1 MMMVKRKINIFLSIC
16 LLVSIMTISI
26 PSNAYACSCVEPIS
40 VQDELSRS
48 EAVFSGRVIE
58 VKEERT
64 NGYLSNTVLFE
75 ISEVWKGGSESQ
87 IIIRTGGGGGDC
99 GIQFKE
105 GEDYLVYA
113 KSSSMYGDREEL
125 VTIICDRTSVL
136 AQAAEDLTIL
146 GEGKAPTEQVDLSGE
161 LNSIS
166 SNIWMTALGIVL
178 IVLVAF
184 LVGRRVRKK

>member
-1 MMMVKRKINIFLSIC
+1 MKRKINVILLIC

-26 PSNAYACSCVEPIS
+26 PSKAYACSCVEPIS
-40 VQDELSRS
+40 VQEEFSRS
-48 EAVFSGRVIE
+48 ETVFSGRVIE

-64 NGYLSNTVLFE
+64 NRYLSNAVLFE
-75 ISEVWKGGSESQ
+75 ISEIWKGGSESQ
-87 IIIRTGGGGGDC
+87 IIIRTGSGGGDC

-136 AQAAEDLTIL
+136 AQAEEDLTIL

-161 LNSIS
+161 LNNIS
-166 SNIWMTALGIVL
+166 SKIWMTALGIVL

>member
-1 MMMVKRKINIFLSIC
+1 MKRKINMVLLFC

-48 EAVFSGRVIE
+48 ETVFSGRVIE
-58 VKEERT
+58 VKEDRA
-64 NGYLSNTVLFE
+64 NGYLSNAVLFE
-75 ISEVWKGGSESQ
+75 TSEIWKGGSESQ

-99 GIQFKE
+99 GYQFNK

-113 KSSSMYGDREEL
+113 NPSSMYGDKEQL

-136 AQAAEDLTIL
+136 AQAEEDLAIL
-146 GEGKAPTEQVDLSGE
+146 GEGKAPTKQVDLTRE
-161 LNSIS
+161 LNRLS
-166 SNIWMTALGIVL
+166 SGTWITMLGIV
-178 IVLVAF
+178 IIGMIFF
-184 LVGRRVRKK
+184 LVWRRVRK

>member
-1 MMMVKRKINIFLSIC
+1 MKRKINVILLIC

-26 PSNAYACSCVEPIS
+26 PSNAYACSCVEPKS

-64 NGYLSNTVLFE
+64 NRYLSNAVLFE
-75 ISEVWKGGSESQ
+75 ISEIWKGGSESQ
-87 IIIRTGGGGGDC
+87 IIIRTGSGGGDC

-136 AQAAEDLTIL
+136 AQAEEDLTIL
-146 GEGKAPTEQVDLSGE
+146 GEGKAPTNQVDLTRE
-161 LNSIS
+161 LNRIS
-166 SNIWMTALGIVL
+166 SDIWMTVLGIGLL
-178 IVLVAF
+178 IIVVAF
-184 LVGRRVRKK
+184 LVWRRVRKK